1 MTAEFVLLS
10 TVYYLLQ
17 ESKKKVHNKSMF
29 LKRLGAFFLDITEV
43 VVFAIAIFLFVYLL
57 VLQPHKIKG
66 ASMEPNFPDGEYLLT
81 DKVSYR
87 FGEPQR
93 GDVVVFEAPVANG
106 EEYIKRIIGLPG
118 ERVSIK
124 GNQIYINDEAL
135 VENYLPSQLP
145 TKPGAFLEEGKE
157 VVVPANHFLVLG
169 DNRIASSDSRSWGFI
184 TKESISG
191 RAWIIYWP
199 PPEVGI
205 VAKASYQ
212 L

>member
-1 MTAEFVLLS
+1 
-10 TVYYLLQ
+10 
-17 ESKKKVHNKSMF
+17 
-29 LKRLGAFFLDITEV
+29 
-43 VVFAIAIFLFVYLL
+43 
-57 VLQPHKIKG
+57 
-66 ASMEPNFPDGEYLLT
+66 MEPNFPDGEYLLT

-87 FGEPQR
+87 FKEPQR

-124 GNQIYINDEAL
+124 DNQIYINNEAL
-135 VENYLPSQLP
+135 VENYLPSQLL
-145 TKPGAFLEEGKE
+145 TRPGAFLEEGKE
-157 VVVPANHFLVLG
+157 VIVPANHFLVLG

-205 VAKASYQ
+205 VAKTSYQ